1 LNLRGVGIP
10 FSTKEEILMV
20 DSENSMKALG
30 NPDTHGNT
38 DVSFLRKLVDMAVKP
53 CTNKEENYT
62 HLV

>member
-1 LNLRGVGIP
+1 
-10 FSTKEEILMV
+10 MV
-20 DSENSMKALG
+20 DSKNSMKALG

-53 CTNKEENYT
+53 CTNKEENYA